1 MHRLYSPWRGDYVT
15 TKKSK
20 DSSCVFCDIAK
31 NLDKN
36 EELGIL
42 YRKSDIFVVMNRY
55 PYSPGH
61 IMIEPNTHEQ
71 NLENLDAKTW
81 EHMSS
86 LVPKAVAMLKD
97 TLNCTGVNVGLNLG
111 KSAGAGIE
119 EHLHMHLVP
128 RWEKDTNF
136 MTSIA
141 NSRVYS
147 VDFENIY
154 QKLLKIKGKYLD
166 T

>member
-1 MHRLYSPWRGDYVT
+1 VEGGLCDDQKIQGQFLCILRYSQKFRQ
-15 TKKSK
+15 K
-20 DSSCVFCDIAK
+20 
-31 NLDKN
+31 
-36 EELGIL
+36 
-42 YRKSDIFVVMNRY
+42 R
-55 PYSPGH
+55 
-61 IMIEPNTHEQ
+61 
-71 NLENLDAKTW
+71 
-81 EHMSS
+81 
-86 LVPKAVAMLKD
+86 